1 MYLPVFRALSKCN
14 CHLLPKR
21 SSLKRDFMPSKCNLT
36 FKNVL
41 KFRFY
46 VKGRLYIVISFC
58 IFALNARKKQSVIGI
73 QVRLYY
79 YWKAFLIRKVTQ
91 KKLLKN
97 IRPKKKKVFVSG
109 CPPTLFLPPDPTFF
123 FYEFPKKT
131 GQNWGKPFC

>member
-21 SSLKRDFMPSKCNLT
+21 SSLKRDFMPSKCDLT

-97 IRPKKKKVFVSG
+97 IRPKKKSVCFRL
-109 CPPTLFLPPDPTFF
+109 PTDPIFTPRPNFF
-123 FYEFPKKT
+123 FFEFPKKT